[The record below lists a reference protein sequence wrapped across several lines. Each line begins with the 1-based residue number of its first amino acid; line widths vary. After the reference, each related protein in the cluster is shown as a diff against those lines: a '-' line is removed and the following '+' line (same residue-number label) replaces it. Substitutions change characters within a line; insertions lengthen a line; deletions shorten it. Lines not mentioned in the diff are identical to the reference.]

1 MQGRRRED
9 GTPPYELEPG
19 DYTKMHTTNSAE
31 TESWEV
37 WFVRTPDGSASFYL
51 ANEHDRDR
59 NGRCHHVEEHED
71 GTISVLPQPGNSNS
85 IMAPGEKWHGF
96 LRRGEWVTEA

>member
-1 MQGRRRED
+1 MGRRREQ

-19 DYTKMHTTNSAE
+19 EYVKWITTNVDE
-31 TESWEV
+31 TEEWDV
-37 WFVRTPDGSASFYL
+37 WYVRAPAGGPFFLANVHTPDS
-51 ANEHDRDR
+51 
-59 NGRCHHVEEHED
+59 NGRAHHVEEHEG

-85 IMAPGEKWHGF
+85 IMAPGEVWHGY

>member
-19 DYTKMHTTNSAE
+19 DYTKWHVTNSAE
-31 TESWEV
+31 DEHWEM
-37 WFVRTPDGSASFYL
+37 WCVRTPDGGPGFHL
-51 ANEHDRDR
+51 CNEHSPDKK
-59 NGRCHHVEEHED
+59 GRFHHIEEHED

-96 LRRGEWVTEA
+96 LRRGES